1 MQTDVLARRD
11 PNLVKSILHAAQVL
25 AAFRFPGEMLPLHEI
40 TSRCGL
46 PKTMVYRMLYTME
59 RAAMIEKVSANVY
72 QSCIRPLRERRYRI
86 GYAAQGA
93 DYEFSR
99 EVTLSLERAVAAEN
113 VELIRVDNKYNPKVA
128 QKNAEFFVREK
139 VDLVIEFQTDEMVA
153 PIVAT
158 KYHDA
163 GIPFIAIEIPHP
175 GATYYGAN
183 NYQAGLIGGRYLG
196 RWVKQNWQAVVDLIV
211 LFELPRAGKLPNM
224 RMSGIQ
230 SGIREFLPAS
240 DRVETLV
247 LDGDGQFNK
256 SFELMRKHLRGTRYT
271 RCLLSGINDSSVL
284 GALRAFEE
292 AGRSASCVAMGL
304 NASPEARQ
312 ELRTPGSRLVGSVA
326 FFPEKY
332 GDGVLRLALDILNKR
347 PVPPAVFVEHKLV
360 TPRTVDHFY
369 PNDLLLTASRAP

>member
-1 MQTDVLARRD
+1 MYTEDAVQRD

-25 AAFRFPGEMLPLHEI
+25 SAFRFPGEMLPLHEI
-40 TSRCGL
+40 TARCGL

-59 RAAMIEKVSANVY
+59 RAAMIEKISANVY
-72 QSCIRPLRERRYRI
+72 QSCVRPLRERRYRI

-93 DYEFSR
+93 DQDFSK
-99 EVTLSLERAVAAEN
+99 EVSTSMERAAASEQ

-139 VDLVIEFQTDEMVA
+139 VDLVIEFQTDETVA
-153 PIVAT
+153 PIVAA
-158 KYHDA
+158 KYQEA

-183 NYQAGLIGGRYLG
+183 NYEAGLIGGRYLG
-196 RWVKQNWQAVVDLIV
+196 RWAKQNWQGVIDSIV

-224 RMSGIQ
+224 RMAGIQ
-230 SGIREFLPAS
+230 NGIREFLPGL
-240 DRVETLV
+240 DRVETVL
-247 LDGDGQFNK
+247 LDGDGQYSK
-256 SFELMRKHLRGTRYT
+256 SFELMRKYLRTTRHTRY
-271 RCLLSGINDSSVL
+271 LVSGINDASVL

-292 AGRSASCVAMGL
+292 AGRAAFCAAMGQ

-312 ELRTPGSRLVGSVA
+312 ELRTPGTRLVGSVA

-332 GDGVLRLALDILNKR
+332 GDGVLKLALDILNKR
-347 PVPPAVFVEHKLV
+347 PVPPAVFIEHKLV
-360 TPRTVDHFY
+360 TPKTIDHFY
-369 PNDLLLTASRAP
+369 PNDVLLNRQ